1 VRRLLLVAGALLVT
15 ASCGGGGGL
24 AKPDV
29 HYRDFGI
36 NVAKR
41 SAPYLTPENHK
52 DGWGQSDCLSCHQ
65 NFKHTMATPDLSADQ
80 YQAMID
86 NAVKSVGVNNS
97 ILVCSACHGT
107 NGAEKTGSGKPVE
120 RKCLVCHD
128 NFERLHFYRGTSNR
142 KYFHDFNGNGK
153 IDDFDC
159 VVCHWQPDMD
169 GIVEPDTDFGSIG
182 GTVKRNSQDLCLTC
196 HSKSWSSIKD
206 KNLADTNGDGVADAK
221 ISPTQ
226 TPPDVATLWSENWH
240 GLNQFTGGDK
250 AFKNIVLSG
259 ELLFHTQH
267 AALECVDCHNPHGS
281 NNDKLIVE
289 KVGETLTVVKPVKQV
304 DNTAE
309 IKYAL
314 IDPQTTAFFTDLSYS
329 GVVDGKDR
337 SYNLSNPEDLK
348 AYINLPV
355 KNDDSSVDAN
365 RSTVPSLC
373 AACHDGTVS
382 YSSVNGLGLPI
393 DLEGHNAGKT
403 CVSCHSHGGGTF

>member
-1 VRRLLLVAGALLVT
+1 MRKLLLVAGALLLT
-15 ASCGGGGGL
+15 AGCGGGGGGI

-52 DGWGQSDCLSCHQ
+52 DGWGQSDCLGCHQ
-65 NFKHTMATPDLSADQ
+65 NFKHTMATPDMPADKYQSLIDSA
-80 YQAMID
+80 
-86 NAVKSVGVNNS
+86 VEKVGVNNS

-107 NGAEKTGSGKPVE
+107 NGATKTGTGEPVE

-128 NFERLHFYRGTSNR
+128 NFERLHFYKGTSLR
-142 KYFHDFNGNGK
+142 KHFHDFNGNGK

-169 GIVEPDTDFGSIG
+169 GIVEPETDFGKLG
-182 GTVKRNSQDLCLTC
+182 GTFKRNSQELCLTC
-196 HSKSWSSIKD
+196 HSNGWRTVSEEP
-206 KNLADTNGDGVADAK
+206 LADTNGDGQADTK
-221 ISPTQ
+221 V
-226 TPPDVATLWSENWH
+226 TPPENPPDIATPWSGNWH
-240 GLNQFTGGDK
+240 GEGTYSAGDK
-250 AFKNIVLSG
+250 LFKNITLSG
-259 ELLFHTQH
+259 ELLFHTKH

-289 KVGETLTVVKPVKQV
+289 KVGETLTVVKQVKQV
-304 DNTAE
+304 DNSSE

-314 IDPQTTAFFTDLSYS
+314 VDPQTTAFFTNLSYS
-329 GVVDGKDR
+329 GEIYAQNR
-337 SYNLSNPEDLK
+337 RYNLSNPEDLK
-348 AYINLPV
+348 AYVNLPV

-373 AACHDGTVS
+373 AACHGGTVS
-382 YSSVNGLGLPI
+382 YSKVNGLGLPI
-393 DLEGHNAGKT
+393 DVQGHYSGA
-403 CVSCHSHGGGTF
+403 CVTCHSHGGGTF